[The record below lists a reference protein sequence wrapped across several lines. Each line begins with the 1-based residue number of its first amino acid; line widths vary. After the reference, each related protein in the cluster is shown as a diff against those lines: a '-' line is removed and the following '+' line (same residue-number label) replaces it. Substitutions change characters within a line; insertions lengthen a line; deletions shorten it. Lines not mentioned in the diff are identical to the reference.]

1 MSSIDER
8 IVGMKFDNAQFEKGI
23 STSKQS
29 LDGLDKAL
37 QLKNGTKGL
46 AGVSQAAGKLNFDSV
61 IRAADT
67 INNRLST
74 LGIMGVSALVNI
86 ANQAVDTGMRLAKS
100 LTIEPIM
107 DGFREY
113 EVKMGSIQTILANT
127 QRHGTG
133 LKEVTKNLDALN
145 DYADQTIYNFGDMTR
160 NIGLFTNA
168 GIKVGDATSMIKGFS
183 NVAATSGTT
192 AQGAAGAAYQLSQAL
207 SAGTIRLMDWRSLQ
221 NVGMGNKNMQLS
233 LIELTTAMKGFEGT
247 GMTAEKATKDFN
259 GSLEKGWLSADIMSN
274 YLKIMAG
281 DMSVA
286 EQKALGLSDAQIKGF
301 AKQQKTA
308 LEAATKV
315 RTWTQLFGTLQETV
329 GSGWAQTFDLIVGD
343 FEQATEL
350 FTNVNNTLGPII
362 DNMSKTR
369 NDLLKAWVKQGGR
382 DDLIEGLANVWEA
395 LVALATPIA
404 DAFNSVFEAITPD
417 DLVAA
422 TEAFKN
428 FTEGLILGEATAE
441 KIQRTFAGVFAI
453 FSIAGQIIGAVANAF
468 LSLFGAV
475 LPAGEGILDFTAG
488 IGDFL
493 VSVDNALKKSNALG
507 NGIDWIGKKI
517 QGVISWIKSLDSAV
531 KDSFSDF
538 GNEVGGFAEA
548 FSDFDFDIDLNPFTL
563 LGNAFSWL
571 GEAVTNGWAVIGP
584 ALDAMGSG
592 FAAAVGW
599 VAGSFNDLL
608 HTFDFGKF
616 LSTINTGL
624 LSVVLVK
631 IIGFFKGLKDA
642 KEESGG
648 IGDALKGVITG
659 ITDTLGAMQN
669 TLKAG
674 TLVLIAAAIAILAI
688 SAAKLATIDAGALA
702 KSLGAITVMIG
713 QLFGMMALFQTISKG
728 GGFVQMGLAAGA
740 LVGFAIAIN
749 ILATAVEKFAALDAD
764 GLAKG
769 LTGVIVLLGSL
780 TGVSKVLSSNAGSF
794 MKGAMG
800 LIPFAIAIR
809 ILASAVEK
817 IAALDLAGVAK
828 GTGAVVILMGAL
840 AGISRLASGSTKMAS
855 IGVGLLLV
863 AVALR
868 VLTGAVEQ
876 LASLELGNL
885 AKGTGAIIILLGA
898 LAGFAKVAGG
908 AKKMISLGV
917 GMIAIAAAMKIL
929 SGVLQTLG
937 GMSMESIG
945 KSLITLAGSL
955 GILAVVMK
963 LMTGSISGAL
973 ALAIVAGSMQLL
985 VPVLTAF
992 GGMAWEEI
1000 GKGLLMLA
1008 GSLVIIAGGLYL
1020 MTGAIAGA
1028 AALMIVSV
1036 ALGMLAPVLMAF
1048 GAMDL
1053 ATIGTS
1059 LLMLVGVFTV
1069 LGVAGLVLAP
1079 IVPVLLLLGAA
1090 IALIGVGALAAGVG
1104 IMAFAVGIT
1113 ALAAAGAAG
1122 TAALVASLSAIIGLL
1137 PFLAEQIGLAIV
1149 AIITTIA
1156 DSATTIMEAA
1166 VQIGTAFLQGI
1177 QEMIPE
1183 IAETLLM
1190 LLTAVIEGL
1199 GELSGTLIEVGT
1211 QLILDLLGA
1220 LETLIPEFVDTG
1232 MKIISGILEGIAN
1245 NIGEVVEQGAQIGI
1259 NFMDGVA
1266 AKIPEMQASATNLVN
1281 TFVTALVNTILS
1293 SHAHIKSE
1301 GMRLLDGLTN
1311 GAVSAITTGIGTVV
1325 GKITGFISR
1334 IASAIRGGAGNLFS
1348 SAYNIA
1354 GDIIRGLVNGISDG
1368 IGSVISAAKNVAQQA
1383 LASAK
1388 SALGIASP
1396 SKEFIKIGK
1405 FVREGFVIGLMSGD
1419 KEDFIEVFKDL
1430 REDVKKLYEDSVA
1443 DYKSAQKKLKDLK
1456 AKEKKLE
1463 KGRTTGSGKK
1473 KKTVVDKEALKK
1485 NRQQQKELKASMKIS
1500 ASERDRAKDT
1510 LNLLDGEK
1518 AIAKEQKKSQ
1528 ANLKKLQSEEK
1539 KLKKAKK
1546 PDKKAIKANQKAQ
1559 ARERKD
1565 LKKQEKYLDILRGDG
1580 GRKDLQ
1586 KEIKTDKARLKKLQ
1600 SQEKKLKKAKKP
1612 DKKAIKANQKAQ
1624 KQEARDIKA
1633 NQKTLDTLK
1642 TKGGAAAIAKN
1653 QKKSESNLKKL
1664 QSEEKKLKKAKK
1676 PDKKAIKTNQKAQ
1689 DQEKARIKAN
1699 TAALKIMN
1707 IEAGPKKFAQDIR
1720 KKQAQNRKDQ
1730 AKVNSNL
1737 KKLKAEESKLK
1748 KAKKPDMKAIQKNQ
1762 KAQNKEYD
1770 RLNKLRQSAK
1780 DLNKQAASPVMFV
1793 GVKKALSEMN
1803 KDYGKLLE
1811 KIEDAD
1817 KAYQDALKVRDD
1829 YAASVF
1835 DKYSAIGSL
1844 PTKSDY
1850 EQYAQDVAD
1859 GLEGVISPFK
1869 QFHDDLRQQIEDN
1882 NLFHAVL
1889 NDLRGMGLN
1898 DTMYAKLVESGTD
1911 ALPFAQELKK
1921 GGKVAVNE
1929 VNTLANDVELSAK
1942 KLSKTASTELYQ
1954 AGVDAAKGLL
1964 DGLKSQE
1971 KTLKA
1976 EMEKLAGY
1984 LVTAIKTELKIE
1996 SPSRVM
2002 MEIGSYVGEGFAQ
2015 GISSMGP
2022 QVEKVASVMSTDT
2035 VESMKAAISRAQ
2047 AMVEGGIG
2055 SNPTI
2060 RPVIDL
2066 DGVRSGVA
2074 AINGLL
2080 PSGSA
2085 MDTQGYIRASSIAQD
2100 RAKVTSQAKETTPE
2114 SAVVFNQYNNSPK
2127 ALSEAE
2133 IYRQT
2138 RNQLSV
2144 IKQRL
2149 EV

>member
-29 LDGLDKAL
+29 LDNLDKAL
-37 QLKNGTKGL
+37 QLKNGSKGL
-46 AGVSQAAGKLNFDSV
+46 SGISQAAGKLSFDSV

-86 ANQAVDTGMRLAKS
+86 ANQAVNTGMTLARS
-100 LTIEPIM
+100 LTVDPIM

-113 EVKMGSIQTILANT
+113 ELKMGSIQTILANT
-127 QRHGTG
+127 ARHGTG
-133 LKEVTKNLDALN
+133 LTEVTKNLDDLN
-145 DYADQTIYNFGDMTR
+145 AYADKTIYNFGDMTR

-183 NVAATSGTT
+183 NEAAASGAT

-221 NVGMGNKNMQLS
+221 NVGMGNKNMQIG
-233 LIELTTAMKGFEGT
+233 LIELTSAMKGFEGT

-259 GSLEKGWLSADIMSN
+259 GSLEKGWLSADVMSN

-281 DMSVA
+281 DMSKA
-286 EQKALGLSDAQIKGF
+286 EQKALGLSDAQIKAF
-301 AKQQKTA
+301 AKQQKMGE
-308 LEAATKV
+308 EAATKV
-315 RTWTQLFGTLQETV
+315 RTWTQLFGTLQEAV
-329 GSGWAQTFDLIVGD
+329 GSGWAQTFDLIIGD
-343 FEQATEL
+343 FEQATDL
-350 FTNVNNTLGPII
+350 FTAVNDNLGPII
-362 DNMSKTR
+362 DKMSDTR
-369 NDLLKAWVKQGGR
+369 NDLLKAWVEGGGR
-382 DDLIEGLANVWEA
+382 DDLLEGLANVWKA
-395 LVALATPIA
+395 LLALAKPIGE
-404 DAFNSVFEAITPD
+404 AFSSIFDAITPD
-417 DLVAA
+417 DLIGA

-428 FTEGLILGEATAE
+428 FTSGLIVGEETAA
-441 KIQRTFAGVFAI
+441 KLKRTFSGVFAI
-453 FSIAGQIIGAVANAF
+453 FSIAGQIIGAVVSAF
-468 LSLFGAV
+468 LRLFGAIA
-475 LPAGEGILDFTAG
+475 PAGAGILDFTAG

-493 VSVDNALKKSNALG
+493 VSVDAALKKSNAFG
-507 NGIDWIGKKI
+507 AAFDWIGEKVQYVANRIRFAAMLAKI
-517 QGVISWIKSLDSAV
+517 YIFGWINDMQSAAEG
-531 KDSFSDF
+531 FS
-538 GNEVGGFAEA
+538 
-548 FSDFDFDIDLNPFTL
+548 SFDFDIDLNPFTL

-571 GEAVTNGWAVIGP
+571 GEAVTNGWSVIGP
-584 ALDAMGSG
+584 ALDAIGTG
-592 FAAAVGW
+592 FAMAVGW
-599 VAGSFNDLL
+599 ISGSFNDLL
-608 HTFDFGKF
+608 HTFDFGQF

-624 LSVVLVK
+624 LTAVLVK

-642 KEESGG
+642 KNESGG

-674 TLVLIAAAIAILAI
+674 TLILIAGAIAILAF

-740 LVGFAIAIN
+740 LIAFAIAIN
-749 ILATAVEKFAALDAD
+749 ILASAVEKFAALDAE

-769 LTGVIVLLGSL
+769 LTGVVVLLGSL

-855 IGVGLLLV
+855 IGIGLLLV

-898 LAGFAKVAGG
+898 LAGFSKIAGG

-945 KSLITLAGSL
+945 KSLVTLGASL
-955 GILAVVMK
+955 LIIQKVMAK
-963 LMTGSISGAL
+963 MTTAIGGAL
-973 ALAIVAGSMQLL
+973 AMLIVAAALNVL
-985 VPVLTAF
+985 VPVLFAF
-992 GGMAWEEI
+992 GAMEWDAI
-1000 GKGLLMLA
+1000 TRGLTMLA
-1008 GSLVIIAGGLYL
+1008 VSVLAIGVAANM
-1020 MTGAIAGA
+1020 MTGAAAGA
-1028 AALMIVSV
+1028 AAMILMAV
-1036 ALGMLAPVLMAF
+1036 ALNMIAPVLMAF

-1053 ATIGTS
+1053 AAVGTS

-1069 LGVAGLVLAP
+1069 LGVAGLVLTP
-1079 IVPVLLLLGAA
+1079 IVPILLLLGAA

-1104 IMAFAVGIT
+1104 MMAFAVGIT

-1122 TAALVASLSAIIGLL
+1122 TAALVAGLSAIIGLF
-1137 PFLAEQIGLAIV
+1137 PFIAVQIGLAIV

-1156 DSATTIMEAA
+1156 DSASTIMEAA
-1166 VQIGTAFLQGI
+1166 VQIGTAFLEGI
-1177 QEMIPE
+1177 QELAPE

-1190 LLTAVIEGL
+1190 LLTTAIEGL

-1211 QLILDLLGA
+1211 QLILDLLDA
-1220 LETLIPEFVDTG
+1220 IEILIPEFADTG

-1245 NIGEVVEQGAQIGI
+1245 NIGEVVDQGAQIAI

-1266 AKIPEMQASATNLVN
+1266 EKIPEMEDSAVNLVN
-1281 TFVTALVNTILS
+1281 TFVTSVVDAVIA
-1293 SHAHIKSE
+1293 SHDHIKSE
-1301 GMRLLDGLTN
+1301 GDRLLNALTDGAWDAVRDAISEAPGKIQAWIMSIITEVRNAASRLRNAAEAAGKNLPRGLANGVRDGL
-1311 GAVSAITTGIGTVV
+1311 AWVRDAARGI
-1325 GKITGFISR
+1325 
-1334 IASAIRGGAGNLFS
+1334 ALQA
-1348 SAYNIA
+1348 
-1354 GDIIRGLVNGISDG
+1354 LV
-1368 IGSVISAAKNVAQQA
+1368 AAKF
-1383 LASAK
+1383 
-1388 SALGIASP
+1388 ALGVESP

-1405 FVREGFVIGLMSGD
+1405 FVREGFAIGLLSGD
-1419 KEDFIEVFKDL
+1419 KEEFIEVFKDL
-1430 REDVKKLYEDSVA
+1430 REEVKKLYEESVK
-1443 DYKSAQKKLKDLK
+1443 DYATAKKKLKDLQ

-1463 KGRTTGSGKK
+1463 KGKTTGSGKK
-1473 KKTVVDKEALKK
+1473 KKTTVDKEALKK
-1485 NRQQQKELKASMKIS
+1485 NRAQQKELKASMKIS

-1510 LNLLDGEK
+1510 LHLLDGEK
-1518 AIAKEQKKSQ
+1518 ALVKEQKKSQ
-1528 ANLKKLQSEEK
+1528 ANLKKLQKEEN

-1546 PDKKAIKANQKAQ
+1546 PDQKAIKANQKAQ
-1559 ARERKD
+1559 KAEKKN
-1565 LKKQEKYLDILRGDG
+1565 LKNQEKYLDILRGDG
-1580 GRKDLQ
+1580 GRKDIQ
-1586 KEIKTDKARLKKLQ
+1586 KELKGDKKRLKKLQ
-1600 SQEKKLKKAKKP
+1600 DQEKKLKKAKKPDQKAIKANQKAQKKELADIKANQRILDTLNTKGGQAQITKNQKKSKKNLEALQKEEVKLKKAKKP
-1612 DKKAIKANQKAQ
+1612 DKKAIEANAKAQ
-1624 KQEARDIKA
+1624 KK
-1633 NQKTLDTLK
+1633 
-1642 TKGGAAAIAKN
+1642 
-1653 QKKSESNLKKL
+1653 
-1664 QSEEKKLKKAKK
+1664 
-1676 PDKKAIKTNQKAQ
+1676 
-1689 DQEKARIKAN
+1689 EKARIKAN
-1699 TAALKIMN
+1699 TEALKIMN
-1707 IEAGPKKFAQDIR
+1707 IEAGPKKFAQDIM
-1720 KKQAQNRKDQ
+1720 KKQ
-1730 AKVNSNL
+1730 KVNAAEQKASKKRL
-1737 KKLKAEESKLK
+1737 KELRKEENKLK
-1748 KAKKPDMKAIQKNQ
+1748 KAKKPDQKAIKANQ
-1762 KAQNKEYD
+1762 KAQGKENK
-1770 RLNKLRQSAK
+1770 RLEELRRQAK
-1780 DLNKQAASPVMFV
+1780 SLDSQAKSPAVFV
-1793 GVKKALSEMN
+1793 GVKKALAEMN
-1803 KDYGKLLE
+1803 KDYGKLVE
-1811 KIEDAD
+1811 KIEEAND
-1817 KAYQDALKVRDD
+1817 AYQDALKVRDD
-1829 YAASVF
+1829 YAASIF

-1844 PTKSDY
+1844 PSKSDY
-1850 EQYAQDVAD
+1850 EQYAQDVAN
-1859 GLEGVISPFK
+1859 GLEGIISPFK

-1921 GGKVAVNE
+1921 GGKIAVNE
-1929 VNTLANDVELSAK
+1929 INTLADDVELSAK

-1954 AGVDAAKGLL
+1954 AGVDAAKGIL

-1971 KTLKA
+1971 KSLKA
-1976 EMEKLAGY
+1976 EMEKLAGF
-1984 LVTAIKTELKIE
+1984 LVTAIKDELKIK

-2002 MEIGSYVGEGFAQ
+2002 QEIGQYTGEGLVN
-2015 GISSMGP
+2015 GIASMAP
-2022 QVEKVASVMSTDT
+2022 QIEKTAASISTNT
-2035 VESMKAAISRAQ
+2035 IESMREAISRARL
-2047 AMVEGGIG
+2047 MMSSGIG
-2055 SNPTI
+2055 DNPTI

-2066 DGVRSGVA
+2066 EGIRSGVSTM
-2074 AINGLL
+2074 NGLL
-2080 PSGSA
+2080 ATSSA
-2085 MDTQGYIRASSIAQD
+2085 IDTQGFTKASNI
-2100 RAKVTSQAKETTPE
+2100 VQARSVSDSSRTTPSE
-2114 SAVVFNQYNNSPK
+2114 SVVFNQYNTSPK